1 MPDARSD
8 AFTQFYAGNS
18 RKVNEEGFAGGSVL
32 WHRIGNFIDVQ
43 PPTSIGVRP
52 ALQNQRRQTPQRL
65 MLNVQ
70 QAKLTLTL
78 LGKSLKPFRCE
89 RASFRLHTLNLH
101 KECVDWAE
109 RTANTFRP
117 PQIIVITQVLRGAAS
132 AVIATRHIFIHGLD
146 AE

>member
-1 MPDARSD
+1 MPDARSN

-18 RKVNEEGFAGGSVL
+18 WQVNEEGFAGGSML
-32 WHRIGNFIDVQ
+32 WHGIGHFIDVQ
-43 PPTSIGVRP
+43 PQTFIGVRA

-70 QAKLTLTL
+70 QAKFILAL
-78 LGKSLKPFRCE
+78 LGKSFKPLRCK

-101 KECVDWAE
+101 KECVDRAE

-117 PQIIVITQVLRGAAS
+117 PQIIVITQVLFGA
-132 AVIATRHIFIHGLD
+132 GK
-146 AE
+146 